1 VYHSNGSIVLTYVQ
15 HCVCSW
21 NGGYGV
27 FGRSRLR
34 IAATARCGQLN
45 RKRFPASR
53 CFVIEYFE
61 NIFYPPFPR
70 CKTVIETMWW
80 KITDYCT
87 VNVCSLFIYLFIFL
101 FVFFFLNLY
110 VGRRL
115 GVRCAFEA
123 FEDLGAEVYRTVPF
137 KFLSAVML
145 SCIAQ
150 DMHSFFSL
158 AVELQRQH
166 RKCRHPRPWS
176 GKGG

>member
-1 VYHSNGSIVLTYVQ
+1 MVNLIGNVFRHPDVLLLNISRIFFTPHFPVAKPSLKQ
-15 HCVCSW
+15 C
-21 NGGYGV
+21 GG
-27 FGRSRLR
+27 RLP
-34 IAATARCGQLN
+34 T
-45 RKRFPASR
+45 
-53 CFVIEYFE
+53 
-61 NIFYPPFPR
+61 
-70 CKTVIETMWW
+70 
-80 KITDYCT
+80 T
-87 VNVCSLFIYLFIFL
+87 VNVCSLFIHLFIYFL
-101 FVFFFLNLY
+101 VCFFFFLNLY